1 MYLFSTA
8 KERQILNEYK
18 ENGSDYHSDLS
29 YAKEKVFK
37 NGKYNENEMKK

>member
-18 ENGSDYHSDLS
+18 ENGSDYHSNLS
-29 YAKEKVFK
+29 YAKT
-37 NGKYNENEMKK
+37 